1 MTEFSLYPTG
11 SAVPYRD
18 DDATCCAVQD
28 EAARQEAY
36 PNLPEPHR
44 IKGIAGKKIKFV
56 ASGSAAAHVM
66 CIDMEGTLM
75 TWGRNEVR
83 IHCCGLVC

>member
-1 MTEFSLYPTG
+1 M
-11 SAVPYRD
+11 
-18 DDATCCAVQD
+18 QD

-56 ASGSAAAHVM
+56 ASGSAAAHVL
-66 CIDMEGTLM
+66 CIDMEGTLH

-83 IHCCGLVC
+83 MFSQS